1 MNPDFIKVQSLDGEL
16 KMSHKKRD
24 YGLTLTTKELIL
36 HKPHVN
42 YYFRLEDIITILPFD
57 MRSLKTI
64 TIVNTYSANTESTVF
79 NAGSKHFKLFVK
91 ASTVHNRSGIFQL
104 GPSDVIIPILD
115 QMLKLISEFSGLTGI
130 RLE

>member
-16 KMSHKKRD
+16 KMSHKMRD

-42 YYFRLEDIITILPFD
+42 YYFKLEDIINILPFD
-57 MRSLKTI
+57 MGSLKTI
-64 TIVNTYSANTESTVF
+64 TIVNTYSANRELTAFS
-79 NAGSKHFKLFVK
+79 AGTRHFKLFVN
-91 ASTVHNRSGIFQL
+91 ASTVHNRSGIFKL

-115 QMLKLISEFSGLTGI
+115 QMLNLISECSGLTGI
-130 RLE
+130 LTD